1 MDLIDLEWGTQRII
15 NMFLAWRSE
24 LVRILRRLGMKSLR
38 ELVGR
43 TDCLVH
49 LDYMKLIHD

>member
-15 NMFLAWRSE
+15 NMFLAWRNE
-24 LVRILRRLGMKSLR
+24 LVRILRRLGMKRLR

-49 LDYMKLIHD
+49 LDYMKRSA